1 MTWTYQKEK
10 LYSNNA
16 VTSNNTKLAVNL
28 ISTTSSVVSKHY
40 MIPMFQIAAFFA
52 ESLPSVGGQ
61 IIPPAGYFQKVA
73 E

>member
-1 MTWTYQKEK
+1 MTLITKNILRTKSWLYNF
-10 LYSNNA
+10 LYSVQTLYA
-16 VTSNNTKLAVNL
+16 V
-28 ISTTSSVVSKHY
+28 
-40 MIPMFQIAAFFA
+40 FQIAAFFV

>member
-1 MTWTYQKEK
+1 MLHNF
-10 LYSNNA
+10 LYRIQTSDA
-16 VTSNNTKLAVNL
+16 V
-28 ISTTSSVVSKHY
+28 
-40 MIPMFQIAAFFA
+40 FQIAAFFA